1 MEEKKRISDI
11 GKFSEKSVF
20 SLLKNA
26 EGLGK
31 QRVSQMESAGRIY
44 FRRGQTESFKAFMPM
59 DTLHPE
65 ENGDAIGGFAKQS
78 A

>member
-1 MEEKKRISDI
+1 
-11 GKFSEKSVF
+11 
-20 SLLKNA
+20 
-26 EGLGK
+26 
-31 QRVSQMESAGRIY
+31 MESAGGIY

-65 ENGDAIGGFAKQS
+65 ENGDAKGGFAKQS

>member
-31 QRVSQMESAGRIY
+31 QRVSQIQSAVGIH
-44 FRRGQTESFKAFMPM
+44 FRRGKAEVSRLLV
-59 DTLHPE
+59 DGT
-65 ENGDAIGGFAKQS
+65 S
-78 A
+78 ALYFCLLVKGLNEMSL